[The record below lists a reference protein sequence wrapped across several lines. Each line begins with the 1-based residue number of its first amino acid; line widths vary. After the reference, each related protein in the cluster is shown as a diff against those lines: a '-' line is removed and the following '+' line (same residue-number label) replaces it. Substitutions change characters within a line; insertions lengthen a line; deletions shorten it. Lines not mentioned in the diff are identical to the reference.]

1 MLYDNIF
8 QLIKEIFL
16 TLVWYVC
23 SRTKEVCIDL
33 YDFFAERLFHRAHR
47 FNFSEVLGHDGENA
61 RCVICD
67 KRLVE
72 LKTARIPVTRALGIA
87 LAVVCLITAIARADN
102 FVNAKADSIFLR
114 DSVYVLKVAV
124 TQSTCDE
131 MSICTLQIAGNG
143 GGGAV
148 FKNLHG
154 NIGDTIEVP
163 YNFPASQFGTGVSRA
178 TLYFFGSDGKAKDIW
193 MIKLGY
199 KDPNPSSVG
208 FRRRAPGLN
217 RLGVAWN
224 GLVNGRN
231 FK

>member
-1 MLYDNIF
+1 MLYDNVF

-16 TLVWYVC
+16 TLVWFAWN
-23 SRTKEVCIDL
+23 RTKEICIDT
-33 YDFFAERLFHRAHR
+33 YDFFAERVFHRAHR
-47 FNFSEVLGHDGENA
+47 FNIGDVLSHGGDDA
-61 RCVICD
+61 PCVICGRPLSD
-67 KRLVE
+67 FKSQPL
-72 LKTARIPVTRALGIA
+72 PVTRALGIA
-87 LAVVCLITAIARADN
+87 LAVVCLIAAIARADN
-102 FVNAKADSIFLR
+102 FVGAKADSVFLR

-199 KDPNPSSVG
+199 KDPNPSALG
-208 FRRRAPGLN
+208 ARRRTARFY
-217 RLGVAWN
+217 RLGMKWN